1 MVMGSIVPMVGN
13 NPLLLALL
21 ITVLAC
27 TTSPCAQMTGKTVR
41 HHKQPEDDPSQAALM
56 LAENAIEKKDYAGA
70 ETTLKKVVAGDPQNY
85 RAWFDLGFVYNA
97 LARKEDSINAYRKSV
112 AAKPDLFESNLN
124 LGLML
129 ARAGRPEAV
138 QFFRAAT
145 KLTPTD
151 HVEEGRE
158 RAWLSLAHVLETS
171 KPQEALE
178 AYRQAA
184 TLQPKDPEPH
194 IAAGLLLERQND
206 LAEAEKEYQ
215 QVVALDPQ
223 SAEALTALANIYMRA
238 KRFPEAESALRKLVV
253 ERPDDAGVHL
263 QLGRVLAASSKT
275 DDAIAE
281 LETALKLTPGDKE
294 AQRDLA
300 ELFNSTGKYQQSEP
314 LYRSLLAQ
322 NPKDAELHHS
332 LGQSLMKQKKFPE
345 AQQEFLAAIQ
355 LKPDLGSAY
364 GDLAAV
370 ANEMQNYQLTIKALD
385 ARAKLLPEIPLSY
398 FLRATAYDHLRD
410 YKQAAV
416 NYHLFLQ
423 VANGQLP
430 DQEWQARHR
439 LIAIEAKK

>member
-1 MVMGSIVPMVGN
+1 MVMGSIVPMIGN

-41 HHKQPEDDPSQAALM
+41 RHKQAEDDPSQAALM
-56 LAENAIEKKDYAGA
+56 LAESAIEKKDYAGA

-215 QVVALDPQ
+215 QAVARDPQ
-223 SAEALTALANIYMRA
+223 SAEGLTALANIYMRA

-263 QLGRVLAASSKT
+263 ELGRVLAAASKT

-281 LETALKLTPGDKE
+281 LQTGLKLTPGDKE

-300 ELFNSTGKYQQSEP
+300 ELFNSTGKYPQSEP

-345 AQQEFLAAIQ
+345 AQQEFLAAIR

-439 LIAIEAKK
+439 LIAIEPKK